1 MDISIIIPVYNSEK
15 ILSKLIEDIIF
26 QLNKKNSK
34 SEYEIILIN
43 DFSIDN
49 SWILIKDL
57 SLKYSVVKGLNLLK
71 NYGQHNAIMAG
82 LNECRGSKIITMDD
96 DYQHPPSSLNNFLEQ
111 LNKYDACYTYYL
123 NRKHNIWKQL
133 LSNINNIISS
143 FLLNKPLRIY
153 MSSFRGFTKK
163 ILIEIIKYKNNHI
176 YLDALI
182 IENTNKIK
190 MIHIE
195 HGKRFS
201 GTSNY
206 TIKKLIILWSS
217 MVLCTNVFPIRANS
231 FFVYLFKILI
241 KFIIKYEPNKEQYNI
256 IEKTF

>member
-1 MDISIIIPVYNSEK
+1 MDISIIIPVYNSEN
-15 ILSKLIEDIIF
+15 ILLKLIEDIVF

-34 SEYEIILIN
+34 SKYEIILVN

-49 SWILIKDL
+49 SWQLIKDL
-57 SLKYSVVKGLNLLK
+57 SLRYSVIKGLNLLK

-82 LNECRGSKIITMDD
+82 LNECCGNKIITMDD
-96 DYQHPPSSLNNFLEQ
+96 DYQHPPSELNNFLKQ
-111 LNKYDACYTYYL
+111 LDKYDACYTYYL
-123 NRKHNIWKQL
+123 NRKHNIWKHL

-176 YLDALI
+176 YLDGLI
-182 IENTNKIK
+182 VKNTKKIK
-190 MIHIE
+190 MIYIE

-201 GTSNY
+201 GASNY
-206 TIKKLIILWSS
+206 NIKKLIILWSS
-217 MVLCTNVFPIRANS
+217 MILSTNVSPFRINS
-231 FFVYLFKILI
+231 LFIYLFKILI
-241 KFIIKYEPNKEQYNI
+241 KFIIKYEPDNEQYKI
-256 IEKTF
+256 KEKTF